1 MVLENLVSVV
11 VTCYN
16 HEQYVRQCLESIFEQ
31 SYQNIE
37 LLVYNDGSTDK
48 SGDVILETLEN
59 SPFLR
64 TEYIFHENMGLVN
77 TRNKAFDTIRGEYL
91 IFVDS
96 DDILEK
102 NYVETLL
109 NMAIQKDADIVYSR
123 LVNLQ
128 TQELILEAR
137 EFDLQ
142 RLFIENYINASS
154 LVKVSSVGTVRFD
167 EQLNRKK
174 LEDYEFFLRL
184 VLQNKVKCVPCSL
197 THLNYRILNHSRS
210 ERDNLRN
217 YFETYAY
224 ILGKHF
230 NVNPELAKVAMT
242 ENIKRLYDLT
252 QVGNFNVYSEYV
264 KVYLYDGELGA
275 TEDNSVQYSMKREAE
290 LKLYVP
296 DHCDNLR
303 IDLSEMASV
312 YKNISLLNEEK
323 NGIILQ
329 HHNGVLSNG
338 LLVFPDK
345 DPQMVYDVSDEQGRY
360 VTFSYQ
366 VVERQEWLKELGN
379 IISLMNHRE
388 SLLENSIEQMK
399 NETIKVTNEIK
410 QKDIEYT
417 QLKSEYDLVVNSRRW
432 KIMTKIIDFFR
443 GK

>member
-96 DDILEK
+96 DDILEE

-252 QVGNFNVYSEYV
+252 QVGNFNVDSEYV

-296 DHCDNLR
+296 DHCDRLR

-338 LLVFPDK
+338 FLVFPDK

-410 QKDIEYT
+410 QKEIEYT
-417 QLKSEYDLVVNSRRW
+417 QLKSEYDLIVNSRRW

>member
-252 QVGNFNVYSEYV
+252 QVGNFNVDSEYV

-296 DHCDNLR
+296 DHCDRLR

-410 QKDIEYT
+410 QKEIEYT
-417 QLKSEYDLVVNSRRW
+417 QLKSEYDLIVNSRRW